1 MKLNRTI
8 KPAPSKD
15 LNFVMPSVESFELD
29 NKLKV
34 YFIKKDTLP
43 IVRLNIIINAGN
55 KFDPENKK
63 GLSNLLSMC
72 IDEGAGEFDALQL
85 SEQFDLIGAQFS
97 VYSNSDTLQLI
108 VQTLTEN
115 FGRAIELLS
124 MILIDPHL
132 HKNDFEREKRKIITR
147 LKQLQDEPEFLANAA
162 LQKYLLGSNNP
173 YSYPTIGKI
182 DNITKITDED
192 VVSFYN
198 STVKPGN
205 TFMVVAGAISTEELK
220 DNLSRNFNNW
230 SNTEFRLNISIGTN
244 KDLRKVYVINKKD
257 SVQTEIRVGH
267 HTSGRGSKDYFNK
280 QILNTI
286 LGGQFTSRINLNL
299 REKHGYTYGAGS
311 SFNYYKESAYFSVST
326 SVGIENTANAL
337 KEIMFELERIR
348 EGVTPEELDFAKDS
362 IIRKFP
368 LNFETYRQ
376 VASNFIGKVIFDL
389 PDDYFDTYIDNIKAV
404 ILEGVNEAAVKY
416 IKPDVVSIILVGDK
430 DKLKKQLSTDGFGDV
445 IFTEL
450 EL

>member
-8 KPAPSKD
+8 KPGPSKD
-15 LNFVMPSVESFELD
+15 LHFKMPATESFELD

-43 IVRLNIIINAGN
+43 IIRLNVIINAGN
-55 KFDPENKK
+55 KYDPENKK

-72 IDEGAGEFDALQL
+72 IDEGAGEFDSLQL

-97 VYSNSDTLQLI
+97 VFSNGDTLQMV
-108 VQTLTEN
+108 VQSLTEN
-115 FGRAIELLS
+115 FGRALNLLS

-132 HKNDFEREKRKIITR
+132 DSNDFEREKRKIITR
-147 LKQLQDEPEFLANAA
+147 LKQLQDEPEFLANTA

-173 YSYPTIGKI
+173 SSFPAIGKLDHI
-182 DNITKITDED
+182 NKIKNSD
-192 VVSFYN
+192 VVSFYR
-198 STVKPGN
+198 STVKPVN
-205 TFMVVAGAISTEELK
+205 SFMVVVG
-220 DNLSRNFNNW
+220 
-230 SNTEFRLNISIGTN
+230 NISVNALKETLSQYLN
-244 KDLRKVYVINKKD
+244 KWKETAFHSKVNILRKEDSKKVYIINKKD

-267 HTSGRGSKDYFNK
+267 HTSGRDSKDYFKK

-286 LGGQFTSRINLNL
+286 LGGQFSSRINLNL

-311 SFNYYKESAYFSVST
+311 SFIYYKESAYFAVST
-326 SVGIENTANAL
+326 SVGIETTANTL
-337 KEIMFELERIR
+337 REINFELENIR
-348 EGVTPEELDFAKDS
+348 NGVTERELQFAKDS

-389 PDDYFDTYIDNIKAV
+389 PDDYFDTYIKNIKAV
-404 ILEGVNEAAVKY
+404 TLEEVNEAAVKY
-416 IKPDVVSIILVGDK
+416 IKPDLVTTVLVGDK
-430 DKLKKQLSTDGFGDV
+430 NKLEEQFSKSNFGDI
-445 IFTEL
+445 IFTKL